1 MFWRVAILLILG
13 IFNLALFSRM
23 IWGPTGLM
31 EYRDLK
37 RQHVA
42 LLSEISELD
51 AQNRTLSRNIRLVQS
66 DSQYVEKMIRQRL
79 HYMRDNEVLYLF
91 GSSAQTSPGA
101 AAHDGKD

>member
-1 MFWRVAILLILG
+1 MFWRVSILLILG
-13 IFNLALFSRM
+13 IFNLALFFRM

-37 RQHVA
+37 RQHTA
-42 LLSEISELD
+42 LLAEISELD
-51 AQNRTLSRNIRLVQS
+51 ARNRSLSKNIRLVQS

-91 GSSAQTSPGA
+91 GSSIQPSPGA
-101 AAHDGKD
+101 VAHDGKN

>member
-1 MFWRVAILLILG
+1 MFWRVSILLILG

-23 IWGPTGLM
+23 IWGPTGLV

-37 RQHVA
+37 RQHAA
-42 LLSEISELD
+42 LLAEISDLD
-51 AQNRTLSRNIRLVQS
+51 AENRALSKDIRLLQS

-91 GSSAQTSPGA
+91 GSSAQPSPGA
-101 AAHDGKD
+101 SAHDGKD